1 MRILVDADAC
11 PVKELILRE
20 AKRRSIPVLMI
31 HDTSHELSDG
41 YSQSITVDKGAD
53 SADLKLINLL
63 SPGVAAMALGKGA
76 AALSQNG
83 LIYTSGNIDRLLFER
98 HVGKKLRRAGKHG
111 PNPKKRTSAD
121 DDAFLAAFLRLLG
134 PAC

>member
-1 MRILVDADAC
+1 M
-11 PVKELILRE
+11 
-20 AKRRSIPVLMI
+20 LMI

-63 SPGVAAMALGKGA
+63 SPGDLVVTQDFGVAAMALGKGA